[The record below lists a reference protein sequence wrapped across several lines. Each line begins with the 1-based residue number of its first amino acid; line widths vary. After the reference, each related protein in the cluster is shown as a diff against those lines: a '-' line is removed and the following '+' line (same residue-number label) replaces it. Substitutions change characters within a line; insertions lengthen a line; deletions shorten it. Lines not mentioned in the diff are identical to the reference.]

1 MLQAL
6 WTGGRAQPLLDW
18 GLDVGARALAEHEPL
33 VRAQVKGRTPRW
45 MPKWVNKRISNKV
58 VAALIDLAA
67 EMRAPDHPWRIE
79 LKRAVEE
86 FIVRL
91 DTDPALAAR
100 VDELKLALIS
110 DPLVLGHLDRLR
122 QDLEASLGSLDG
134 RRAKAFSASMARAFV
149 AFGEWLDTDKEAG
162 AIINSWARAAATQ
175 VVAPQ
180 RKQIGVF
187 IAQVVAGWDTRSV
200 VDKLELQVGKDL
212 QYIRVNGTLVGGL
225 VGLVIFTVAR
235 LIGLE

>member
-1 MLQAL
+1 M
-6 WTGGRAQPLLDW
+6 
-18 GLDVGARALAEHEPL
+18 
-33 VRAQVKGRTPRW
+33 
-45 MPKWVNKRISNKV
+45 
-58 VAALIDLAA
+58 
-67 EMRAPDHPWRIE
+67 
-79 LKRAVEE
+79 
-86 FIVRL
+86 
-91 DTDPALAAR
+91 
-100 VDELKLALIS
+100 
-110 DPLVLGHLDRLR
+110 
-122 QDLEASLGSLDG
+122 
-134 RRAKAFSASMARAFV
+134 

>member
-1 MLQAL
+1 M
-6 WTGGRAQPLLDW
+6 
-18 GLDVGARALAEHEPL
+18 
-33 VRAQVKGRTPRW
+33 
-45 MPKWVNKRISNKV
+45 
-58 VAALIDLAA
+58 
-67 EMRAPDHPWRIE
+67 
-79 LKRAVEE
+79 
-86 FIVRL
+86 
-91 DTDPALAAR
+91 
-100 VDELKLALIS
+100 
-110 DPLVLGHLDRLR
+110 LGHLDRLR

-134 RRAKAFSASMARAFV
+134 RRATAFSASMARAFV

-162 AIINSWARAAATQ
+162 AIINRWARAAATQ